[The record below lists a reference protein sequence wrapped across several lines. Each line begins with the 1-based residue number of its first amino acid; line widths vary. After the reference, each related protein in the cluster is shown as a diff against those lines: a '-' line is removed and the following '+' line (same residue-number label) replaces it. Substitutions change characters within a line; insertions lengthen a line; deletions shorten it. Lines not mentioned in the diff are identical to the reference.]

1 MSLLAAGAAA
11 QGALG
16 TLALMAVQGTALA
29 LLAVVLVRAG
39 RLRPAWQAAIWLV
52 VLVKFL
58 LPWGPA
64 LPFSLADLFALA
76 RPSPGGYL
84 LPASLAPTAVA
95 PAGSPLV
102 ALGWIGLAGA
112 WALTSIVLVGRAVI
126 VQRRG
131 AAIARAARPAPV
143 AAAAVLAALVAAR
156 PGLRRCAPTLRI
168 GAATTGPY
176 VIGLVRP
183 IIVVPP
189 ALLEAPAL
197 LRAALRHE
205 LAHVRRLDALG
216 RAVQVLAT
224 ALFPMWPVVHL
235 ASRRLEL
242 AREAACDAWALEAA
256 EVSRPQYARLLVQM
270 AALRTPAAPAL
281 ASPRALDAR
290 IALVLGVG
298 AGAGAR
304 LTWPHHLALLAWVAV
319 ALGGAR
325 PAAATAGDEVCRYTP
340 AIAAALRDAH
350 PEADRDGDGVLSRDE
365 ACELQAE
372 FRRRVEA
379 GEELVSRPDEAAA
392 AELDRVL
399 SEPLCCNCAAG
410 DGVIPSSGGAPADV
424 TCQ

>member
-1 MSLLAAGAAA
+1 MSLHAASAAA

-16 TLALMAVQGTALA
+16 TLALMAVQGTVLA
-29 LLAVVLVRAG
+29 LLAVGLVRAG
-39 RLRPAWQAAIWLV
+39 RLRPSWQAAIWLV

-84 LPASLAPTAVA
+84 LPATVAPAAVA
-95 PAGSPLV
+95 PAGSPLA
-102 ALGWIGLAGA
+102 ALGWLGLAGA
-112 WALTSIVLVGRAVI
+112 WALTSLVLVIRAVLA
-126 VQRRG
+126 QRRG
-131 AAIARAARPAPV
+131 IALARAARPAP
-143 AAAAVLAALVAAR
+143 AAVAAVLAAMVAER
-156 PGLRRCAPTLRI
+156 PGLRLRTPTLRI

-197 LRAALRHE
+197 LRAALLHE

-216 RAVQVLAT
+216 RAIQVLAT
-224 ALFPMWPVVHL
+224 ALFPVWPVVHL

-256 EVSRPQYARLLVQM
+256 ELSRPQYARLLVQM

-290 IALVLGVG
+290 IALVLG
-298 AGAGAR
+298 AGARAR
-304 LTWPHHLALLAWVAV
+304 LTWPHRLALLAWVAV

-325 PAAATAGDEVCRYTP
+325 PAAATAPEEVCRYTP

-350 PEADRDGDGVLSRDE
+350 PEADRDGDGVVSRDE

-372 FRRRVEA
+372 FRRRAEA